1 MSDTGTTPATTLKN
15 AVPDG
20 LPAEPPT
27 ERTLGQL
34 VADASHDLSRILRSE
49 VALAKAELKADAQAA
64 ATGAAMFVVA
74 AVFAFLALILL
85 LIAAAYGLV
94 AAGLDPWLAFLIVAV
109 VLLLVGVVLVLV
121 GRAQVRRVGPPER
134 TIRSTRET
142 VEALKGAD
150 AKPE

>member
-1 MSDTGTTPATTLKN
+1 MSDTGTPPAN
-15 AVPDG
+15 ALPNALTDG
-20 LPAEPPT
+20 LPLEPPA
-27 ERTLGQL
+27 ERSLGQL
-34 VADASHDLSRILRSE
+34 VADASHDVSRILHSE

-64 ATGAAMFVVA
+64 ATGAGMFVVA

-109 VLLLVGVVLVLV
+109 VLLLIGVVLVLV

-134 TIRSTRET
+134 AIRTTRET
-142 VEALKGAD
+142 VEAFKGTPAN
-150 AKPE
+150 PE